1 MCCAGFPCAFGLPS
15 TAAAQGNQPMISEF
29 RAVTLVPGLEPTLSP
44 ATPMP
49 AESPELTQSCL
60 EICNQAYACS
70 PDLTDQVID
79 NPEKNGLLTAV
90 VSLKMEAAGQ
100 GMLL

>member
-1 MCCAGFPCAFGLPS
+1 
-15 TAAAQGNQPMISEF
+15 
-29 RAVTLVPGLEPTLSP
+29 
-44 ATPMP
+44 MP

>member
-1 MCCAGFPCAFGLPS
+1 
-15 TAAAQGNQPMISEF
+15 
-29 RAVTLVPGLEPTLSP
+29 
-44 ATPMP
+44 MP

-60 EICNQAYACS
+60 ETCDQVYACS
-70 PDLTDQVID
+70 PDLTDQAVD

-90 VSLKMEAAGQ
+90 VSLEAAGQ

>member
-1 MCCAGFPCAFGLPS
+1 
-15 TAAAQGNQPMISEF
+15 
-29 RAVTLVPGLEPTLSP
+29 
-44 ATPMP
+44 MP

-60 EICNQAYACS
+60 ETCGQAYACS

-100 GMLL
+100 VCYCESLYCYRSKTSAT